1 MTSPIPLFGAA
12 LARVSIQKS
21 STQHQANKTEGFANL
36 ETKNNDGYLT
46 LVRSECGLVG
56 VAIRHAE
63 KIGII
68 CHRRSRVRRQDRIK
82 PKRGQRDERGFESA
96 RMLPHPTISHA
107 QQGWRPSRATELEEM
122 LAASLP

>member
-1 MTSPIPLFGAA
+1 VGGSESRFA
-12 LARVSIQKS
+12 LQNKLVSYVI
-21 STQHQANKTEGFANL
+21 
-36 ETKNNDGYLT
+36 D
-46 LVRSECGLVG
+46 
-56 VAIRHAE
+56 
-63 KIGII
+63 
-68 CHRRSRVRRQDRIK
+68 RSRVRRQDRIK